1 MSIGELGPC
10 PFDVGGA
17 PSPAE
22 RAYRTLRRAVGKGG
36 SAENDL
42 GIDGF
47 WRRSR
52 AAGVA
57 SATSS
62 SERALLQAW
71 PHLATDAL
79 GYYERATGLGR
90 GADET
95 EADFRDRVWV
105 AWTTQLQV
113 DCPSLAEELERIDAR
128 ASILEQAMSAT
139 TQHGRALAPLWP
151 DGEAPAW
158 GLPRNESEWPNYSTA
173 MIVYARLA
181 LGYAG
186 APSISDQRVLERMR
200 ELLRGSL
207 PSWVDFHVLTETSFL
222 TGSSPVGLSGVS
234 DP

>member
-1 MSIGELGPC
+1 MTIGALNPC
-10 PFDVGGA
+10 PFQVGGGQ
-17 PSPAE
+17 PRAE
-22 RAYRTLRRAVGKGG
+22 RAYRTMRRAVGKGG

-42 GIDGF
+42 GIDGL

-57 SATSS
+57 AATSS

-79 GYYERATGLGR
+79 AYYARATGLVQ

-95 EADFRDRVWV
+95 EAAFRDRVWA
-105 AWTTQLQV
+105 AWITRQQV
-113 DCPSLAEELERIDAR
+113 DCPSLAEELLRVDAR
-128 ASILEQAMSAT
+128 ASLLEQTMSAT

-151 DGEAPAW
+151 AGETPAW
-158 GLPRNESEWPNYSTA
+158 GLPRDEAEWPNYSTS
-173 MIVYARLA
+173 MIAYVRLA
-181 LGYAG
+181 LGYSG
-186 APSISDQRVLERMR
+186 APGIADQRILERLR

-222 TGSSPVGLSGVS
+222 VDSSPVGTSGVS